1 MLYTFLPE
9 EPCDMLYPPPP
20 PAGKAPWHDLPPP
33 PLAGRVCVT
42 CFTPLLPER
51 PRDMLSPFFVGKAP

>member
-20 PAGKAPWHDLPPP
+20 AGKAPWHDLPPP
-33 PLAGRVCVT
+33 SCRKGVC
-42 CFTPLLPER
+42 
-51 PRDMLSPFFVGKAP
+51 DMLHPLIARKAP